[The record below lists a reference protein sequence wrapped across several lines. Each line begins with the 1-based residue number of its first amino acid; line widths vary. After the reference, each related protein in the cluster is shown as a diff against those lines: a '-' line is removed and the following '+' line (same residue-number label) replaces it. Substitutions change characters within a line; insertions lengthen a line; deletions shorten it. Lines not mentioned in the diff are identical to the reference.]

1 MARARAPN
9 ASARANLVATAM
21 AISRTGVQ
29 LIVTEARLLRTELRE
44 KMGRL
49 GLGVALAAGGG
60 VLLVLAVVLLFVAL
74 IGALIDAGFSLAIAA
89 LIVFAAA
96 LVIGGGCLWLGLRQL
111 RLEKLMP
118 KRTIEQV
125 QKDFESITLETNE

>member
-1 MARARAPN
+1 MSRARAHH
-9 ASARANLVATAM
+9 ASARANLAAPAM
-21 AISRTGVQ
+21 EISKTGVR
-29 LIVTEARLLRTELRE
+29 LIATEARLLRTELRE

-60 VLLVLAVVLLFVAL
+60 VLLLLAVVLLFVAL
-74 IGALIDAGFSLAIAA
+74 IGALIDAGFSLPIAA

-96 LVIGGGCLWLGLRQL
+96 FIVGGSCLWLGLRQL
-111 RLEKLMP
+111 RLEMLMP

-125 QKDFESITLETNE
+125 QKDFASITLETNE